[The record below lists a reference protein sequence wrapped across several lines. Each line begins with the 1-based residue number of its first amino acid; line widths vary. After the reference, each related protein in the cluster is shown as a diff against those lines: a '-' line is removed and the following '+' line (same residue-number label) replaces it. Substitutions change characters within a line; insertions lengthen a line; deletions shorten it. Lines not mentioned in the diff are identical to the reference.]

1 MFTNIKEI
9 IFMASTK
16 AEERY
21 ARKYYKENKSYRKKK
36 IADTAQEH
44 KRNRTEHN
52 KKARE
57 YYHSNTNYR
66 KYKIAYAKAYQKRK
80 RGK

>member
-1 MFTNIKEI
+1 
-9 IFMASTK
+9 MASTK

-21 ARKYYKENKSYRKKK
+21 ARNYYKKNNAYRKKK
-36 IADTAQEH
+36 IADTSAEH

-57 YYHSNTNYR
+57 YYHSNSSYR
-66 KYKIAYAKAYQKRK
+66 KYKIAYAKEYQKRQ

>member
-1 MFTNIKEI
+1 
-9 IFMASTK
+9 MASTRK
-16 AEERY
+16 EEL
-21 ARKYYKENKSYRKKK
+21 AAKKYYRENSAYRKKK
-36 IADTAQEH
+36 IKNTADEH
-44 KRNRTEHN
+44 KMNREEHN

-66 KYKIAYAKAYQKRK
+66 KYKIAYAKSYQKQR

>member
-1 MFTNIKEI
+1 
-9 IFMASTK
+9 MASTK

-21 ARKYYKENKSYRKKK
+21 ARNYYKKNNAYRKKK
-36 IADTAQEH
+36 IADTSTEH

-57 YYHSNTNYR
+57 YYHSNSSYR
-66 KYKIAYAKAYQKRK
+66 KYKIAYAKEYQKRQ